1 MFEAVGLPFAV
12 TLDRV
17 PNSRGALMLGEL
29 ARERGVLDALHPR
42 LFDAYWGRGRDIGD
56 TRVLVEEGTASGLDE
71 GEIIDVLRDGRYLA
85 QVEDS
90 TRQAI
95 EIGAGGVPAWMID
108 QRVLVPGAQPH
119 DIFDQVM
126 ARLGHEPRDEASR
139 AAR

>member
-56 TRVLVEEGTASGLDE
+56 TRVLVQEGTASGLDE
-71 GEIIDVLRDGRYLA
+71 GEIIDVLRDERYLA

-126 ARLGHEPRDEASR
+126 ARLGHEPRDEASQ